1 VCFISSN
8 SCHTNHRTIS
18 LQIRE
23 PWFSF
28 VALRSFVS
36 WYSFPATQKQQWKIL
51 LTSAVPLQKC
61 IMVPPW
67 CPCVP
72 CLSICSPTHP
82 IVSLLYTLREWI
94 WVSWTTPSTQ
104 RKACL
109 SQWGFGDVGHG
120 CIKRRD
126 SPQLMKCYSESCLI
140 INIIQDVQFWCL
152 KLPLLHVQDCTWW
165 T

>member
-8 SCHTNHRTIS
+8 LCHTNHWTIS

-23 PWFSF
+23 RWFIF
-28 VALRSFVS
+28 VAPRSFVS
-36 WYSFPATQKQQWKIL
+36 WYSCPVTQKQQWKIL

-61 IMVPPW
+61 IMVPLW

-82 IVSLLYTLREWI
+82 IVSLSYTSKEWI

-104 RKACL
+104 SKVCL
-109 SQWGFGDVGHG
+109 SRWGSGD
-120 CIKRRD
+120 RRGTRPHQTD
-126 SPQLMKCYSESCLI
+126 GLTSVMKWNCESSII
-140 INIIQDVQFWCL
+140 INIMQDVQFWFL
-152 KLPLLHVQDCTWW
+152 KLPLVHVQDCKW
-165 T
+165 

>member
-1 VCFISSN
+1 MDMFILIFTTVLSRANCSCQLRNHTVCFISSDL
-8 SCHTNHRTIS
+8 CHTNHWTIP

-23 PWFSF
+23 PWFNF

-36 WYSFPATQKQQWKIL
+36 WYSFLVTQRQQWKIL

-61 IMVPPW
+61 IMVPLW

-82 IVSLLYTLREWI
+82 IVSLLYTSKKWI

-104 RKACL
+104 SKVCL
-109 SQWGFGDVGHG
+109 SQWGYGDAEHG
-120 CIKRRD
+120 CIERRL
-126 SPQLMKCYSESCLI
+126 SLQWWSVI
-140 INIIQDVQFWCL
+140 L
-152 KLPLLHVQDCTWW
+152 KAV
-165 T
+165 